1 MQACNVTKEREVLV
15 MRKLLVVVVAL
26 LCVSIAMIGCGAK
39 KEVSGSAAI
48 QQSQVMATV
57 DEKVSYL
64 SAQAKAFINS
74 KEYDQAVSVAQYILS
89 NVDRNSAE
97 AKLLLEKAKTELTA
111 QAKAKMEEVKKQ
123 FAGFGK

>member
-1 MQACNVTKEREVLV
+1 
-15 MRKLLVVVVAL
+15 MRNIVVVVAVL
-26 LCVSIAMIGCGAK
+26 LCVSLAAVGCGAQ
-39 KEVSGSAAI
+39 KETSSSAAI
-48 QQSQVMATV
+48 QKSQTIATV
-57 DEKVSYL
+57 QQKVDYL

-89 NVDRNSAE
+89 SLDSNSQE
-97 AKLLLEKAKTELTA
+97 ARSLLEKAKQALTD